1 MTAAGPAF
9 MKPYCDGDGMH
20 ELAGCRRILIVG
32 CCGAGKTTLAGEL
45 GRRLGLPVCHLDR
58 IWWRP
63 GWTEK
68 PREEFDFELSELL
81 RKESWIVD
89 GNYQRTFAMRLERAD
104 FVILLNFSRWVCLWR
119 IVRRFLQYRGR
130 SRPDIG
136 DGCRERIT
144 LEFLRYVW
152 GYQKKK
158 YPEMKA
164 LIAGSGVPVRIVHS
178 PRELRRW
185 LEKE

>member
-1 MTAAGPAF
+1 M
-9 MKPYCDGDGMH
+9 
-20 ELAGCRRILIVG
+20 
-32 CCGAGKTTLAGEL
+32 
-45 GRRLGLPVCHLDR
+45 
-58 IWWRP
+58 
-63 GWTEK
+63 
-68 PREEFDFELSELL
+68 
-81 RKESWIVD
+81 D

-130 SRPDIG
+130 SRPDVG
-136 DGCRERIT
+136 EGCRERIT

-152 GYQKKK
+152 GYRKKK